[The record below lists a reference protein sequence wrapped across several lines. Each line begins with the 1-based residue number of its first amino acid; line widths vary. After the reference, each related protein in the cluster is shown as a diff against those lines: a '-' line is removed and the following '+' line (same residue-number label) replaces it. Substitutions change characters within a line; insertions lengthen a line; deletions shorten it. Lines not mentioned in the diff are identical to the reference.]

1 LAKAGR
7 CVARRGEAMQGSRVA
22 DPGGSRRRLTATQIL
37 AAGCV
42 LFALSAGALVA
53 VDVVVAGGMWSMLDL
68 HIYDWGGQIAR
79 HSGDLY
85 GLTYQH
91 SGLGFTYP
99 PMAAAVFS
107 VLAYL
112 PLTLLKW
119 AASVGS
125 VAAMT
130 AVIWLTWGALGHPR
144 SRARLGGTLA
154 TAAVAIWAEPV
165 QQTLS
170 FGQVNLVLILIIVAD
185 LTLPDHVRWKGIG
198 VGLAAGFKLTPLI
211 FIPYLVLTRR
221 FRAAGVA
228 TATFLATAA
237 VSWIWLPAQSD
248 RYWSGRLFMDAGRLG
263 NGAYIGN
270 QSLRGMLLRL
280 AGSGHA
286 AQAIW
291 SVAVVIV
298 AVGGL
303 LLAAAASRRG
313 REMAGVLLCALTGLL
328 ISPVS
333 WSHHWVWAVP
343 ALVLAADSV
352 LRARAEAGSRW
363 RQRAAWGGLLALVAV
378 FWSRLIW
385 AVPARAVQGL
395 GLRGPWLLTGN
406 LYVLAGLA
414 TLGLAAMVM
423 IRPRQG
429 RKPQAPGHV
438 DQDALAT
445 AASRPDLPSV
455 RQSAA
460 PAGDS
465 AT

>member
-1 LAKAGR
+1 
-7 CVARRGEAMQGSRVA
+7 
-22 DPGGSRRRLTATQIL
+22 
-37 AAGCV
+37 
-42 LFALSAGALVA
+42 
-53 VDVVVAGGMWSMLDL
+53 
-68 HIYDWGGQIAR
+68 
-79 HSGDLY
+79 
-85 GLTYQH
+85 
-91 SGLGFTYP
+91 
-99 PMAAAVFS
+99 
-107 VLAYL
+107 
-112 PLTLLKW
+112 
-119 AASVGS
+119 
-125 VAAMT
+125 
-130 AVIWLTWGALGHPR
+130 
-144 SRARLGGTLA
+144 
-154 TAAVAIWAEPV
+154 
-165 QQTLS
+165 
-170 FGQVNLVLILIIVAD
+170 
-185 LTLPDHVRWKGIG
+185 
-198 VGLAAGFKLTPLI
+198 
-211 FIPYLVLTRR
+211 
-221 FRAAGVA
+221 
-228 TATFLATAA
+228 
-237 VSWIWLPAQSD
+237 
-248 RYWSGRLFMDAGRLG
+248 
-263 NGAYIGN
+263 
-270 QSLRGMLLRL
+270 MLLRL